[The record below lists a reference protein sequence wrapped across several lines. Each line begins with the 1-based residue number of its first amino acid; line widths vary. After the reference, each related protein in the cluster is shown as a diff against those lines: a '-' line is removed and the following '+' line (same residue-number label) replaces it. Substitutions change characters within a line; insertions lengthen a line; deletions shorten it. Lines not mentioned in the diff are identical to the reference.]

1 MKTIYFLLIAIL
13 LGLSGCYDDKGN
25 YDYRDINEITVDISD
40 LYFQQVLGEKLVV
53 EPKLSYSM
61 GDSVGLNL
69 AFEWKFADKVVG
81 NERRL
86 EWVMDTA
93 IQSDLVLRVKNLDN
107 DLVSMAST
115 RVRIVS
121 IYTVNEGYLILSE
134 KDGRSLL
141 TFAQL
146 DYKTDENGEVVTD
159 DRGNEIIE
167 FRIVEDVYKRENGEE
182 LGTTPLFVREH
193 NADIFPSYGHVTVFQ
208 EGGMGSVD
216 LDGVSMQKDILL
228 VDAFLGHVYP
238 EDFHPVNAEF
248 MNQVHLIQN
257 HDGKIYS
264 KIKET
269 IELFQSGYY
278 IHTPLMFENKEIR
291 VDQMVNTI
299 RSQEREFTLIHSVG
313 TLEEPENRF
322 LIIHDLKDDWSG
334 INVAGK
340 VVTLPEP
347 KNNVWPQGFVP
358 LTDLG
363 NNKLINVSYVD
374 KGSSHSAGY
383 GMLLKTEDNKYV
395 YQYFEIEREYSGEKF
410 SYKKEGSEEILKH
423 WSIEESP
430 VPLEDCVFWTVPS
443 RFNSYLFVAYGKDIY
458 FLDILAP
465 QNGIRHYYTCKANV
479 VVMNGRTYQGDHLM
493 VGLDDGSLLLLN
505 VAGAKNLQDEEKLLW
520 ESEPDVNLG
529 KIVDLTLKIGCSLP

>member
-13 LGLSGCYDDKGN
+13 LGVSGCYDDKGN
-25 YDYRDINEITVDISD
+25 YDYKNINEITVEFP
-40 LYFQQVLGEKLVV
+40 YFYFEQVLGEKLVV
-53 EPKLSYSM
+53 EPKLSYSL

-93 IQSDLVLRVKNLDN
+93 IQSNLVLRVKNLDN

-115 RVRIVS
+115 TVRIGS

-134 KDGRSLL
+134 RNNKSLL

-146 DYKTDENGEVVTD
+146 GYKTDENGEVVID
-159 DRGNEIIE
+159 DSGNEIIE
-167 FRIVEDVYKRENGEE
+167 FQIVEDIYKRENDEE
-182 LGTTPLFVREH
+182 LGTNPLFVREH

-208 EGGMGSVD
+208 EGGIGSVD
-216 LDGVSMQKDILL
+216 LDGTSMQKDILL
-228 VDAFLGHVYP
+228 VDAFLGHAYP

-278 IHTPLMFENKEIR
+278 IHTPLMFDNKEIR
-291 VDQMVNTI
+291 VDQMVNSI
-299 RSQEREFTLIHSVG
+299 RSQDREFTLIHSVG

-363 NNKLINVSYVD
+363 NNKLINVGYIDKDDSYL
-374 KGSSHSAGY
+374 AGY
-383 GMLLKTEDNKYV
+383 GMLLKTEDNEYV

-410 SYKKEGSEEILKH
+410 SYMKEGSEEVLRH
-423 WSIEESP
+423 WPIVSP
-430 VPLEDCVFWTVPS
+430 VPLEDCVFWTIS
-443 RFNSYLFVAYGKDIY
+443 SEFNPYLFIAYGKDIY
-458 FLDILAP
+458 FLDIQSP
-465 QNGIRHYYTCKANV
+465 QNGIQHYYTCKANV
-479 VVMNGRTYQGDHLM
+479 VVMNGRNYYGDHLM

-505 VAGAKNLQDEEKLLW
+505 VAGAKNLQNEEKLLW

-529 KIVDLTLKIGCSLP
+529 KIVDLTLKTGTSL

>member
-13 LGLSGCYDDKGN
+13 LGVSGCYDDKGN
-25 YDYRDINEITVDISD
+25 YDYKSINEITVEFPDF
-40 LYFQQVLGEKLVV
+40 YFEQVLGEKLIV
-53 EPKLSYSM
+53 EPKLSYSL

-69 AFEWKFADKVVG
+69 AFEWMFADKVVG
-81 NERRL
+81 NKRRL
-86 EWVMDTA
+86 EWIMDTA
-93 IQSDLVLRVKNLDN
+93 VQSDLVLRVKNLDN

-115 RVRIVS
+115 TVRIGS

-134 KDGRSLL
+134 RDNKSLL

-146 DYKTDENGEVVTD
+146 DYKTDENGEIVTD
-159 DRGNEIIE
+159 DNGDDIIE

-182 LGTTPLFVREH
+182 LGTNPLFVREH

-208 EGGMGSVD
+208 GGGIGSVD
-216 LDGVSMQKDILL
+216 LDGTSMKKDILL
-228 VDAFLGHVYP
+228 VDAFLGHAYP

-257 HDGKIYS
+257 HDGRIYS

-269 IELFQSGYY
+269 MELFQSGYY

-299 RSQEREFTLIHSVG
+299 RDQLREFTLIHSVG
-313 TLEEPENRF
+313 TPEEPENRF
-322 LIIHDLKDDWSG
+322 LMVHDLKDDWSG
-334 INVAGK
+334 VNVAGK

-347 KNNVWPQGFVP
+347 KNNVWPQGFIP

-363 NNKLINVSYVD
+363 DNKLINVGYMEINYSAQD
-374 KGSSHSAGY
+374 AGY
-383 GMLLKTEDNKYV
+383 GMLLKTATGEYV
-395 YQYFEIEREYSGEKF
+395 YQYFEIEREYSGEQF
-410 SYKKEGSEEILKH
+410 SYVQEGSDEVLKH
-423 WSIEESP
+423 WSIKAP
-430 VPLEDCVFWTVPS
+430 VPLEDCVFWTIPS
-443 RFNSYLFVAYGKDIY
+443 RSNPYLFIAYGKDIY
-458 FLDILAP
+458 FLDVLAP

-479 VVMNGRTYQGDHLM
+479 VVMNGRTYGGKHLM

-505 VAGAKNLQDEEKLLW
+505 VAGAKNLPDKDKLLW

-529 KIVDLTLKIGCSLP
+529 KIVDLTLKTGCSLP